1 MANSRQI
8 KRRINTAANISKI
21 TKAMEMVSASKM
33 RRAQQQALAARPYT
47 RAIQRSLQKVAQYT
61 DPSLHP
67 LLTTHAE
74 GKDVLVIFSTDRGLC
89 GGLNTNLFKA
99 AIQWTRTRPNYEV
112 IPIGKKAVTF
122 AKHMG
127 LTIAAQFT
135 EMPEVASVADILP
148 LAKVATDGFLNTGY
162 KSVWLLHMDFINTLT
177 QRVKL
182 TQLLPLS
189 AELEDVDR
197 GLVNPELRS
206 EYTFEPGPQEILGE
220 LLPYYLESSL
230 YQTLL
235 EAKASEHSARM
246 VAMKNASE
254 NAKSLVSELKLLY
267 NKSRQAG
274 ITSELLDITTA
285 TLTVT
290 Q

>member
-1 MANSRQI
+1 MANTRQI
-8 KRRINTAANISKI
+8 KGRIGTAANISKI

-47 RAIQRSLQKVAQYT
+47 RAIQRSLQKVAQST

-67 LLTTHAE
+67 LLTSHE
-74 GKDVLVIFSTDRGLC
+74 DGKHILVIFSTDRGLC
-89 GGLNTNLFKA
+89 GGLNTNLFKSA
-99 AIQWTRTRPNYEV
+99 WQWCKSHENYEV
-112 IPIGKKAVTF
+112 IVIGKKAIAF
-122 AKHMG
+122 ARKMG
-127 LTIAAQFT
+127 LPIAAQFK
-135 EMPEVASVADILP
+135 ELPEIAAVNDILP
-148 LAKVATDGFLNTGY
+148 IAQIVTDGFLEKKY
-162 KSVWLLHMDFINTLT
+162 KSVWLLHMDFINTLS
-177 QRVKL
+177 QKVKF

-189 AELEDVDR
+189 AELA
-197 GLVNPELRS
+197 ELEKATVTLEVHS
-206 EYTFEPGPQEILGE
+206 EYQFEPNAKEILNE
-220 LLPYYLESSL
+220 LLPYYLENTL

-254 NAKSLVSELKLLY
+254 NAKALVNELRLLF
-267 NKSRQAG
+267 NKSRQAA

-285 TLTVT
+285 TLTVA